1 MAKNDPDPPAVADV
15 DVRDEILRI
24 LAERY
29 LSSLTP
35 GTAATQELNRL
46 MVAANLWRPPPP
58 G

>member
-1 MAKNDPDPPAVADV
+1 MSRAPNWPITKPAEAKE
-15 DVRDEILRI
+15 EILRI

-35 GTAATQELNRL
+35 GTAAAQELNRL
-46 MVAANLWRPPPP
+46 MVAANLWRPAPP